1 MFTAKA
7 LKEWAAAM
15 TERGAEVRTIGRS
28 VFGRDLIA
36 AKVGGGAK
44 KIIVTAAIHARENV
58 TASLVAEAALGY
70 KGNATVWFVPLVNP
84 DGAELVANGA
94 EALGGRGFTPKEA
107 GATVTEYGSDKT
119 ELADYGDKEFR
130 TADTFTEALG
140 AAGEAL
146 IRLNGGSRDFSL
158 WKANARGV
166 DLNVNFDAKFGQ
178 GRQNVFSPAPE
189 NYVGEYPFSE
199 PETRALRDFTL
210 ETGPD
215 LTISYHA
222 KGRLVYWYFGQSGEA
237 KERDRRIASEAAK
250 TLGYSLGAAFTD
262 SAGGYKDW
270 CVSAL
275 GIPAL
280 TIETVRDTLAHPLP
294 ENALTEAE
302 KRRNFALINTIERF
316 L

>member
-1 MFTAKA
+1 MFTVKA

-28 VFGRDLIA
+28 VFGRDIIA
-36 AKVGGGAK
+36 AKAGGGVK

-94 EALGGRGFTPKEA
+94 EALGGRGFTPKE
-107 GATVTEYGSDKT
+107 TDKT
-119 ELADYGDKEFR
+119 EFIANGDKEFR
-130 TADTFTEALG
+130 TADAFTEALG

-199 PETRALRDFTL
+199 PETRALRDLTL
-210 ETGPD
+210 EVEPD

-237 KERDRRIASEAAK
+237 KERDRKIAAAAAK

-302 KRRNFALINTIERF
+302 KLRNFALINTIERF

>member
-1 MFTAKA
+1 
-7 LKEWAAAM
+7 M

-28 VFGRDLIA
+28 VFGRDIIA
-36 AKVGGGAK
+36 AKAGSGAK

-94 EALGGRGFTPKEA
+94 EAFGGRGFMPKE
-107 GATVTEYGSDKT
+107 TDKT
-119 ELADYGDKEFR
+119 ELIANGDKEFR
-130 TADTFTEALG
+130 TADAFAEALG

-146 IRLNGGSRDFSL
+146 IRINGGSRDFSL

-166 DLNVNFDAKFGQ
+166 DLNVNFDANFGQ

-237 KERDRRIASEAAK
+237 KERDRRIAAAAAK

-302 KRRNFALINTIERF
+302 KRRNYALINTIERF

>member
-1 MFTAKA
+1 MFTTKT

-15 TERGAEVRTIGRS
+15 AVTGAKVRSIGRS
-28 VFGRDLIA
+28 AFGRDVIA
-36 AKVGGGAK
+36 AQCGSGKK

-58 TASLVAEAALGY
+58 TASLVAEAALKYSG
-70 KGNATVWFVPLVNP
+70 GAVVWFIPLVNP
-84 DGAELVANGA
+84 DGADLIS
-94 EALGGRGFTPKEA
+94 F
-107 GATVTEYGSDKT
+107 GATAFGKNADK
-119 ELADYGDKEFR
+119 
-130 TADTFTEALG
+130 
-140 AAGEAL
+140 L
-146 IRLNGGSRDFSL
+146 IAINGGNRDFSM

-166 DLNVNFDAKFGQ
+166 DLNVNFDAKFGE
-178 GRQNVFSPAPE
+178 GRQNTTAAPAPE

-210 ETGPD
+210 EVKPD

-222 KGRLVYWYFGQSGEA
+222 KGRIVYWFFGQSGA
-237 KERDRRIASEAAK
+237 LRDRDRKIATAAAK
-250 TLGYSLGAAFTD
+250 TLGYSLGADSTD

-280 TIETVRDTLAHPLP
+280 TIETVSDEFSHPLP
-294 ENALTEAE
+294 ENAIGSDE
-302 KRRNFALINTIERF
+302 KRRNFTLTNTIERF

>member
-1 MFTAKA
+1 
-7 LKEWAAAM
+7 M

-28 VFGRDLIA
+28 VFGRDIIA
-36 AKVGGGAK
+36 AKAGSGAK

-94 EALGGRGFTPKEA
+94 EALGGRGFTPKE
-107 GATVTEYGSDKT
+107 TDKT
-119 ELADYGDKEFR
+119 ELIANGDKEFR
-130 TADTFTEALG
+130 TADAFTEALG

-166 DLNVNFDAKFGQ
+166 DLNVNFDANFGQ

-237 KERDRRIASEAAK
+237 KERDRRIAAAAAK

-302 KRRNFALINTIERF
+302 KLRNYALINTIERF

>member
-15 TERGAEVRTIGRS
+15 AGRGAEIRTIGRS
-28 VFGRDLIA
+28 AYGRDIIA
-36 AKVGGGAK
+36 AKAVGGKK

-58 TASLVAEAALGY
+58 TASLVAEAAVGY

-94 EALGGRGFTPKEA
+94 
-107 GATVTEYGSDKT
+107 GA
-119 ELADYGDKEFR
+119 F
-130 TADTFTEALG
+130 G
-140 AAGEAL
+140 AAGTDFSGAPGEAL
-146 IRLNGGSRDFSL
+146 IRLNGGSRDFSM

-189 NYVGEYPFSE
+189 NYVGEFPFSE

-210 ETGPD
+210 EVEPD

-237 KERDRRIASEAAK
+237 KERDRKIAAAAAK

-270 CVSAL
+270 CVSTL

>member
-1 MFTAKA
+1 
-7 LKEWAAAM
+7 M

-28 VFGRDLIA
+28 VFGRDIIA
-36 AKVGGGAK
+36 AKAGSGAK
-44 KIIVTAAIHARENV
+44 KIIITAAIHARENV

-70 KGNATVWFVPLVNP
+70 KGNATVWFVPLVNL

-94 EALGGRGFTPKEA
+94 EALGGRGFTPKE
-107 GATVTEYGSDKT
+107 TDKT
-119 ELADYGDKEFR
+119 EFIANGDKEFR
-130 TADTFTEALG
+130 TADAFTEALG

-146 IRLNGGSRDFSL
+146 IRINGGSRDFSL

-166 DLNVNFDAKFGQ
+166 DLNVNFDANFGQ

-189 NYVGEYPFSE
+189 NYVGEFPFSE

-302 KRRNFALINTIERF
+302 KRRNYALINTIERF

>member
-1 MFTAKA
+1 
-7 LKEWAAAM
+7 M

-28 VFGRDLIA
+28 VFGRDIIA
-36 AKVGGGAK
+36 AKAGSGAK

-107 GATVTEYGSDKT
+107 GATVTERGSDKT
-119 ELADYGDKEFR
+119 ELIANGDKEFR
-130 TADTFTEALG
+130 TADAFTEALG

-166 DLNVNFDAKFGQ
+166 DLNVNFDANFGQ

-222 KGRLVYWYFGQSGEA
+222 KGRLVYWYFGQRGEA
-237 KERDRRIASEAAK
+237 KERDRRIAAAAAK

>member
-1 MFTAKA
+1 MFTVKA

-28 VFGRDLIA
+28 VFGRDIIA
-36 AKVGGGAK
+36 AKAGSGAK
-44 KIIVTAAIHARENV
+44 KIIITAAIHARENV

-84 DGAELVANGA
+84 DGAEIVANGA
-94 EALGGRGFTPKEA
+94 EALGGRGFTPKE
-107 GATVTEYGSDKT
+107 TDKT
-119 ELADYGDKEFR
+119 ELIANGDKEFR
-130 TADTFTEALG
+130 TADAFTEALG

-146 IRLNGGSRDFSL
+146 IRINGGSRDFSL
-158 WKANARGV
+158 WKANAHGV
-166 DLNVNFDAKFGQ
+166 DLNVNFDANFGQ

-302 KRRNFALINTIERF
+302 KLRNYALINTIERF

>member
-1 MFTAKA
+1 MTA
-7 LKEWAAAM
+7 
-15 TERGAEVRTIGRS
+15 RGAELRTIGRS
-28 VFGRDLIA
+28 VFGRDIIA
-36 AKVGGGAK
+36 AKAGSGVK

-94 EALGGRGFTPKEA
+94 EALGGRGFTPKE
-107 GATVTEYGSDKT
+107 TDKT
-119 ELADYGDKEFR
+119 ELIANGDKEFR
-130 TADTFTEALG
+130 TADAFTEALG

-146 IRLNGGSRDFSL
+146 IRLNGGSRDLSL

-166 DLNVNFDAKFGQ
+166 DLNVNFDANFGQ

-222 KGRLVYWYFGQSGEA
+222 KGRLVYWYFGQRGEA

-302 KRRNFALINTIERF
+302 KLRNYALINTIERF

>member
-1 MFTAKA
+1 M
-7 LKEWAAAM
+7 
-15 TERGAEVRTIGRS
+15 
-28 VFGRDLIA
+28 
-36 AKVGGGAK
+36 
-44 KIIVTAAIHARENV
+44 
-58 TASLVAEAALGY
+58 
-70 KGNATVWFVPLVNP
+70 
-84 DGAELVANGA
+84 
-94 EALGGRGFTPKEA
+94 
-107 GATVTEYGSDKT
+107 
-119 ELADYGDKEFR
+119 
-130 TADTFTEALG
+130 
-140 AAGEAL
+140 
-146 IRLNGGSRDFSL
+146 
-158 WKANARGV
+158 
-166 DLNVNFDAKFGQ
+166 
-178 GRQNVFSPAPE
+178 
-189 NYVGEYPFSE
+189 
-199 PETRALRDFTL
+199 RDFTL
-210 ETGPD
+210 EVEPD

>member
-1 MFTAKA
+1 
-7 LKEWAAAM
+7 M

-28 VFGRDLIA
+28 VFGRDIIA
-36 AKVGGGAK
+36 AKAGGGVK

-94 EALGGRGFTPKEA
+94 EALGGRGFTPKE
-107 GATVTEYGSDKT
+107 TDKT
-119 ELADYGDKEFR
+119 ELIANGDKEFR
-130 TADTFTEALG
+130 TADAFTEALG

-146 IRLNGGSRDFSL
+146 IRLNGGSRDFST

-222 KGRLVYWYFGQSGEA
+222 KGRLVYWYFGQRGEA

-302 KRRNFALINTIERF
+302 KLRNYALINTIERF

>member
-1 MFTAKA
+1 MFTVKA

-15 TERGAEVRTIGRS
+15 TVLGAEVRTIGRS
-28 VFGRDLIA
+28 VFGRDIIA
-36 AKVGGGAK
+36 AKAGGGVK

-94 EALGGRGFTPKEA
+94 EALGGRGFTPKE
-107 GATVTEYGSDKT
+107 TDKT
-119 ELADYGDKEFR
+119 EFIANGDKEFR
-130 TADTFTEALG
+130 TADAFTEALG

-199 PETRALRDFTL
+199 PETRALRDLTL
-210 ETGPD
+210 EVEPD

-237 KERDRRIASEAAK
+237 KERDRKIAAAAAE

-302 KRRNFALINTIERF
+302 KLRNFALINTIERF

>member
-1 MFTAKA
+1 
-7 LKEWAAAM
+7 M

-36 AKVGGGAK
+36 AKAGGGAK

-84 DGAELVANGA
+84 DGAEIVANGA
-94 EALGGRGFTPKEA
+94 EALGGRGFTPKE
-107 GATVTEYGSDKT
+107 TDKT
-119 ELADYGDKEFR
+119 ELIANGDKEFR
-130 TADTFTEALG
+130 TADAFTEALG

-146 IRLNGGSRDFSL
+146 IRINGGSRDFSL

-166 DLNVNFDAKFGQ
+166 DLNVNFDANFGQ

-210 ETGPD
+210 EVKPD

-237 KERDRRIASEAAK
+237 KERDRRIAFEAAK

>member
-1 MFTAKA
+1 MFTVKA

-28 VFGRDLIA
+28 VFGRDIIA
-36 AKVGGGAK
+36 AKAGSGAK
-44 KIIVTAAIHARENV
+44 KIIITAAIHARENV

-70 KGNATVWFVPLVNP
+70 KGNATVWFVPLVNL

-94 EALGGRGFTPKEA
+94 EALGGRGFTPKE
-107 GATVTEYGSDKT
+107 TDKT
-119 ELADYGDKEFR
+119 EFIANGDKEFR
-130 TADTFTEALG
+130 TADAFTEALG

-146 IRLNGGSRDFSL
+146 IRINGGSRDFSL

-166 DLNVNFDAKFGQ
+166 DLNVNFDANFGQ

-189 NYVGEYPFSE
+189 NYVGEFPFSE

-302 KRRNFALINTIERF
+302 KRRNYALINTIERF